1 MGVMAAPADF
11 CGNKVALRFLER
23 LLAREQL
30 PATLLLTGPGGVGKA
45 LAAWR
50 FVKSLVCAGNRKEG
64 AAPKLQPCGEC
75 THCRALEAGASSDFV
90 GVRPKTSE
98 LTVKQVRE
106 DHDGFRDAYLYPS
119 VLPYRFFLLEECHAL
134 SEELSNMMLKLLE
147 EPPERTLFILVTD
160 RPSLLLPTIVSR
172 SLQIRFLAEPV
183 EELAEWL
190 QAQGVGET
198 AARNAALFA
207 QGRPGLARMLLSDA
221 DLLPKVA
228 SVMGRIAGVVRREFT
243 AASLYP
249 VGEALLALADLAH
262 KTLLRVE
269 EGEVPGDFYLLPW
282 RRPVRTPDGEEVPV
296 AGERERELG
305 RDALQLVLDFLKV
318 TLWRVEQEGGP
329 PLASR
334 SAGLF
339 LDARGMLDVNLR
351 PEQVV
356 DYLLINLGG
365 VRISVPARSSAGLR

>member
-1 MGVMAAPADF
+1 MPPAAEF
-11 CGNKVALRFLER
+11 CGNSVALRFLER
-23 LLAREQL
+23 LLVREQL
-30 PATLLLTGPGGVGKA
+30 PATMLLTGPGGVGKA

-50 FVKSLVCAGNRKEG
+50 FVKSLVCAENRKEG
-64 AAPKLQPCGEC
+64 AVRKLEPCGQC
-75 THCRALEAGASSDFV
+75 ANCRALEAGASSDFV

-160 RPSLLLPTIVSR
+160 RPSLLLPTIASR
-172 SLQIRFLAEPV
+172 SLEVRFLAES
-183 EELAEWL
+183 EDELAQWL
-190 QAQGVGET
+190 QEQGVGET

-207 QGRPGLARMLLSDA
+207 QGRPGLAQVLLSDA

-228 SVMGRIAGVVRREFT
+228 SVMGRIAGAVRKEFT

-249 VGEALLALADLAH
+249 AGEALLALAELVH

-269 EGEVPGDFYLLPW
+269 EGDVPRGFYLLPW
-282 RRPVRTPDGEEVPV
+282 RRPAQTPDGEEVPV

-318 TLWRVEQEGGP
+318 TLWRVEREGGP

-334 SAGLF
+334 STDLF

-356 DYLLINLGG
+356 DYLLINMGG
-365 VRISVPARSSAGLR
+365 VRIKEPVRRGAGF

>member
-1 MGVMAAPADF
+1 M
-11 CGNKVALRFLER
+11 
-23 LLAREQL
+23 REQL
-30 PATLLLTGPGGVGKA
+30 PATLLFTGPGGVGKA

-50 FVKSLVCAGNRKEG
+50 FVKSLVCAENRREG
-64 AAPKLQPCGEC
+64 AARKLEPCGEC
-75 THCRALEAGASSDFV
+75 ANCRALEAGASSDFT

-160 RPSLLLPTIVSR
+160 RLSLLLPTIVSR
-172 SLQIRFLAEPV
+172 SLEVRFLAESE
-183 EELAEWL
+183 EELAQWL
-190 QAQGVGET
+190 QRQGVGET

-207 QGRPGLARMLLSDA
+207 QGRPGLARVLLSDA

-228 SVMGRIAGVVRREFT
+228 SVMGRIAGVVRQEFT

-249 VGEALLALADLAH
+249 LGEALLALAELAH
-262 KTLLRVE
+262 RALLRVE
-269 EGEVPGDFYLLPW
+269 EGDVPPDFYLLPW
-282 RRPVRTPDGEEVPV
+282 RRPAQMPDGEEVQV

-305 RDALQLVLDFLKV
+305 RDALQMVLDFLKV
-318 TLWRVEQEGGP
+318 TLWRVEREGGP

-356 DYLLINLGG
+356 DYLLINMGG
-365 VRISVPARSSAGLR
+365 VRIKEPARRGAGI